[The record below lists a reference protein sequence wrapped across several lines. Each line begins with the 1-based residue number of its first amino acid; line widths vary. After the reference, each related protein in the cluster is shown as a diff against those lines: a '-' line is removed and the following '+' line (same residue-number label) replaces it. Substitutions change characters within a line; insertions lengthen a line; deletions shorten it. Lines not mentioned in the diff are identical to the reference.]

1 MTAERPRPVL
11 PSVVLETER
20 LRLRAF
26 IEDDIDDVYAACND
40 PGLQAWLPLPRP
52 GCPYTRA
59 DAEQWCREIA
69 PGIRT
74 GGEGQQ
80 WAVTTAQDGRLVGA
94 VGLMR
99 VLWPAMNSEIGY
111 WAAPWARGLGHTAE
125 AVVAV
130 SRWALDRGFQRLEIK
145 AATGNTGSR
154 RVAEKAGFT
163 LEGVERSAM
172 PLHEGRTD
180 LAVYGLVPAD
190 LYGGR
195 AARG

>member
-1 MTAERPRPVL
+1 MASVRPRPVL

-26 IEDDIDDVYAACND
+26 IEDDIEDVYTACND
-40 PGLQAWLPLPRP
+40 PCLQRWLPLPRP
-52 GCPYTRA
+52 GVPYTRA

-69 PGIRT
+69 PGLRT

-80 WAVTTAQDGRLVGA
+80 WAVTAKDGGRLVGA
-94 VGLMR
+94 VGLIR

-111 WAAPWARGLGHTAE
+111 WAAPWARGRGHTTE

-145 AATGNTGSR
+145 AATGNTASR

-172 PLHEGRTD
+172 PLHGGRSD

-190 LYGGR
+190 LGR
-195 AARG
+195 G